1 MEKVFQLPPHH
12 GDDNCRFHQVILD
25 LLAFHFVYDNRW
37 LTLRYLHLISLQIQ
51 TVFWQQ
57 MSVDLNLTTSQLN
70 NAQSGNLAG
79 LAVGCIFFIPFTV
92 KYGRR
97 LVYIIS
103 ICVLAAA
110 TWWTARIQ
118 SFAELMCTSVI
129 CGLAGAINETAVQ
142 MTVS

>member
-1 MEKVFQLPPHH
+1 
-12 GDDNCRFHQVILD
+12 
-25 LLAFHFVYDNRW
+25 
-37 LTLRYLHLISLQIQ
+37 
-51 TVFWQQ
+51 